1 MHKNTMT
8 YSPIYVTFCSQKG
21 MNPFKRG
28 SKKDERSENTKQEN
42 FNPLSQSKEDEFD
55 HSQPHNN

>member
-42 FNPLSQSKEDEFD
+42 FNPLSQS
-55 HSQPHNN
+55 